1 MVLGWPLLCKYGQFH
16 LKFLLSTN
24 YAIYYEYV
32 LYIICILSVKSFV
45 VRRRIYGFPNNN
57 PSPTPIRFSAIV
69 GLPCPS

>member
-32 LYIICILSVKSFV
+32 LYIYILSVIFCGEKENLLIS
-45 VRRRIYGFPNNN
+45 
-57 PSPTPIRFSAIV
+57 
-69 GLPCPS
+69 